1 MLIGAVE
8 AVTPENVSGWIYSP
22 HMDLFGTTA
31 LAFLDGKCIG
41 SGRVDVFRPD
51 LAEAGLSHGKLGFHF
66 SIQLPEEEAV
76 GRVVVS
82 PEGCEALL
90 VQRGSKVV
98 GPSEAGEAELVGGR
112 LPGRDT
118 VSWLRKR
125 KAISK
130 GESDFLAA
138 LNDFGVAAWPLRL
151 PPAEEGSS
159 GPRAR
164 TAARHEAAAEII
176 ELCDMAGTRVGR
188 AEFFTT
194 EELAEALADAENP
207 ISQAGL
213 LVFYADRTLAFSVV
227 EGSHRTP
234 KRDLIADALD
244 RGILYTVEPDG
255 LLLMHRRCA
264 FRLEHAE
271 GEHFTVHYPL
281 AAP

>member
-8 AVTPENVSGWIYSP
+8 SVTPEDVSGWIYSP
-22 HMDLFGTTA
+22 HKDLFGTTA
-31 LAFLDGKCIG
+31 LAFLDGRCVG
-41 SGRVDVFRPD
+41 SGRVEVFRPD
-51 LAEAGLSHGKLGFHF
+51 LAEAGLSHGKFGFHF
-66 SIQLPEEEAV
+66 PIRLPEEEAV

-98 GPSEAGEAELVGGR
+98 GPSEAGETELVGGR
-112 LPGRDT
+112 LPNRDT

-130 GESDFLAA
+130 VESDFLAA
-138 LNDFGVAAWPLRL
+138 LDDFGVAAWSLR
-151 PPAEEGSS
+151 PPAAEGNPGS
-159 GPRAR
+159 GVR
-164 TAARHEAAAEII
+164 TAARHEAAAEVI
-176 ELCDMAGTRVGR
+176 ELCEMAGTRVGR
-188 AEFFTT
+188 AEFFSV
-194 EELAEALADAENP
+194 EELAEALADADNP

-213 LVFYADRTLAFSVV
+213 LVFHADQRLTFSVV

-244 RGILYTVEPDG
+244 RGILYTAEPDG
-255 LLLMHRRCA
+255 LLVTHRRCA
-264 FRLEHAE
+264 FRLERAE

-281 AAP
+281 AVP